1 MMAETTRRL
10 AVLGSTGSVGTSTLE
25 VVAAHPERL
34 SVVALAAGRNRE
46 LLHRQCEQ
54 FRPACVSVSSPDD
67 ATWLRSVLN
76 YAPEIHFGPEGLL
89 ACALHP
95 DGNTVVAAVV
105 GAAGL
110 QSTEAALRAGRR
122 VCVANKESLVVGGAL
137 MRAAMEAGGGE
148 LLPVDSEHAALHQL
162 LDGRGPKSIREVR
175 ITASGGPFREWP
187 MARIQAATREEALN
201 HPTWKMGPKIT
212 IDSATLMNKGLEV
225 IEASVLFGLSVDQIA
240 VTVHPQSQV
249 HAMVGFWD
257 GTYQLQVSAN
267 DMKLPIQYT
276 LLYPDKLPGP
286 VPSYDWTQA
295 RAWTFEAPDL
305 GRFPCL
311 GLAYAALRAGGTA
324 PALLNA
330 ANEVA
335 VAAFLEGRIG
345 FWDIQACNSEVL
357 ARIPS
362 ETADSLDAV
371 LAADRNAR
379 DNARS
384 WIALK

>member
-1 MMAETTRRL
+1 MAQAMRRI
-10 AVLGSTGSVGTSTLE
+10 AILGSTGSVGASTLE
-25 VVAAHPERL
+25 VVAAHPDRL
-34 SVVALAAGRNRE
+34 SILALAGGRNRD
-46 LLHRQCEQ
+46 LLLSQCER
-54 FRPACVSVSSPDD
+54 FKPACVSVGSPED
-67 ATWLRSVLN
+67 AAWLRSALSF
-76 YAPEIHFGPEGLL
+76 APDIHSGPEGLL

-95 DGNTVVAAVV
+95 DVDTVVAAVV

-137 MRAAMEAGGGE
+137 MRAAIEAGGGE

-162 LDGRGPKSIREVR
+162 LDSRDPKSIREVR
-175 ITASGGPFREWP
+175 ITASGGPFRQWP
-187 MARIQAATREEALN
+187 MARIQAASREEALN

-225 IEASVLFGLSVDQIA
+225 IEASVLFGLTVDQIA

-249 HAMVGFWD
+249 HAMVGFHD

-276 LLYPDKLPGP
+276 LLYPDKVPGP
-286 VPSYDWTQA
+286 VPSYGWAQA
-295 RAWTFEAPDL
+295 REWTFEAPDL
-305 GRFPCL
+305 ERFPCL

-362 ETADSLDAV
+362 EAGISLEAV